1 MALNMFKERT
11 KHVQRWHEACSKS
24 MKTGIT
30 MLQNR
35 LAGFADRRRQLLKN
49 SKNAV
54 FFYFCGGKWW
64 KVEEIV

>member
-1 MALNMFKERT
+1 MFKKRI
-11 KHVQRWHEACSKS
+11 KNVQTGHEACSKS
-24 MKTGIT
+24 MKTGIV
-30 MLQNR
+30 MLRNR
-35 LAGFADRRRQLLKN
+35 LADITDRRCQLLKN